1 MKRILCLLIIVCGI
15 LSSRCVFA
23 QSLSFTKEEK
33 NVIKKRNG
41 ALGQS
46 TQIVCEDALASIRIK
61 YRVASKDKEHLAK
74 LIYDR
79 ECRKLAH
86 NYIENNPIQ
95 RMKEKMRI
103 DSLFQDSIDALLIP
117 YNHDISGKCI
127 SMALQFSDNLKLNS
141 KKRKFLMDKAL
152 SFARRKRQN
161 PTAMFAKEEMDAL
174 KKTLSRNQIEY
185 VLNEKN
191 RLAASV
197 SACQIWNDLEKTK
210 LTVELDSANQ
220 MYLLNKFFLLDM
232 MYHDYYVGDDETMR
246 NNLEE
251 LYKHRPDGIRMHEAL
266 NTRKRVNAEAK
277 EEKKKRV
284 SNTYAW

>member
-79 ECRKLAH
+79 EFRKLAH

-127 SMALQFSDNLKLNS
+127 SIALQFSDNLKLNS

-161 PTAMFAKEEMDAL
+161 PTVLYAKEEMDAL
-174 KKTLSRNQIEY
+174 KKTLSRKQIEDI
-185 VLNEKN
+185 LNEKN
-191 RLAASV
+191 RIDASV
-197 SACQIWNDLEKTK
+197 SARRIWSDLEKAK
-210 LTVELDSANQ
+210 LTEELDSANQ
-220 MYLLNKFFLLDM
+220 MYLLNKYFSLDM
-232 MYHDYYVGDDETMR
+232 MYHDYYVGDDEAMR
-246 NNLEE
+246 NNLDE
-251 LYKHRPDGIRMHEAL
+251 LYKHRPTAIRMHEAIE
-266 NTRKRVNAEAK
+266 NRKRIEKSAK
-277 EEKKKRV
+277 EEKKKKV
-284 SNTYAW
+284 SDTFAW